1 MKQQPLARP
10 KPSHLRRYWP
20 LAPGQVFLNHGSF
33 GACPKPILE
42 LQTQLRLEMEA
53 APVQFLWR
61 HYDDRLQAARTEVAR
76 FVGARPRDLVFVTN
90 ATTGVN
96 AVARSLKLRRGDE
109 LLTINHDYNAC
120 HNVLVETARQA
131 GARVITVQVPFPL
144 RGPGEITE
152 AVLRGAT
159 SRTRLAMIDHVTS
172 PTALVF
178 PIAQL
183 VRELSAR
190 GVDVLVDGAH
200 APGMVPLR
208 VARLGAAY
216 YTGNLH
222 KWACAPKGA
231 AFLWVR
237 EDKQKEMQ
245 PPVISHGHN
254 TPRPGFNSFQDR
266 FDWAGT
272 ADPTAW
278 FCAAEAIRWLDR
290 LYPGGWPAIRA
301 ANRQL
306 AVAARRLLCERL
318 ELDAPCP
325 ESMLGAMATL
335 PLPEPFQG
343 RPKSGKI
350 EAEQLRLYD
359 QYGVELPLLR
369 FGSPERRYFRIS
381 AHLHNSLADYSYTA
395 EAVRSLL
402 VSPRHSHGGDDPEQ
416 SGGPRRQ
423 RFSGGVEVALR
434 WLEGSLRGAWG
445 GLWVA

>member
-1 MKQQPLARP
+1 MKRQPLARP
-10 KPSHLRRYWP
+10 KTSPFRRCWT

-42 LQTQLRLEMEA
+42 LQTQLRQEMEA

-76 FVGARPRDLVFVTN
+76 FVGAQPRDLVFVAN

-109 LLTINHDYNAC
+109 LLTTNQDYNAC
-120 HNVLVETARQA
+120 HNVLVEFAREA
-131 GARVITVQVPFPL
+131 GARLVSVRVPFPV
-144 RGPGEITE
+144 RGPAEIVE
-152 AVLRGAT
+152 AVLRAVT

-183 VRELSAR
+183 VRELDTR

-200 APGMVPLR
+200 APGMLPLQ
-208 VARLGAAY
+208 VAKLGAAY

-222 KWACAPKGA
+222 KWVCAPKGA

-245 PPVISHGHN
+245 PAVISHGHN
-254 TPRPGFNSFQDR
+254 TPRPGFSAFQDR

-278 FCAAEAIRWLDR
+278 FCAAEAIRWLGQ
-290 LYPGGWPAIRA
+290 LLPGGWPAIRA

-318 ELDAPCP
+318 ELDPPCP

-343 RPKSGKI
+343 QPKSGKI
-350 EAEQLRLYD
+350 DADQLRLYD
-359 QYGVELPLLR
+359 EYGIELPLLR

-381 AHLHNSLADYSYTA
+381 AHLHNSLTEYACLA
-395 EAVRSLL
+395 EAL
-402 VSPRHSHGGDDPEQ
+402 VDMAAGR
-416 SGGPRRQ
+416 
-423 RFSGGVEVALR
+423 
-434 WLEGSLRGAWG
+434 AWG
-445 GLWVA
+445 SGEAPPIA

>member
-1 MKQQPLARP
+1 MGNHSRVKHYRLARP
-10 KPSHLRRYWP
+10 KPAPLRHHWP

-33 GACPKPILE
+33 GACPKSILE
-42 LQTQLRLEMEA
+42 LQTQLRQEMEA

-61 HYDDRLQAARTEVAR
+61 HYDERLEAARTEVAR

-96 AVARSLKLRRGDE
+96 AAVRSLKLRRGDE
-109 LLTINHDYNAC
+109 LLTTTHDYNAC

-131 GARVITVQVPFPL
+131 SARLITVRVPFPL
-144 RGPGEITE
+144 RGPSEAVE
-152 AVLRGAT
+152 AVLQAVT
-159 SRTRLAMIDHVTS
+159 PRTRLAMLDHVTS

-183 VRELSAR
+183 ARELAAR

-200 APGMVPLR
+200 APEMVPLQ
-208 VARLGAAY
+208 VAKLGAAY

-222 KWACAPKGA
+222 KWVCAPKGA

-237 EDKQKEMQ
+237 EDKQKEIQ
-245 PPVISHGHN
+245 PAVISHGHN
-254 TPRPGFNSFQDR
+254 TPRLGFSSFQDR

-278 FCAAEAIRWLDR
+278 FCAAEAIRWLER
-290 LYPGGWPAIRA
+290 LYPGGWPAIRDV
-301 ANRQL
+301 NHQL
-306 AVAARRLLCERL
+306 AVSACRLLCERL
-318 ELDAPCP
+318 QLEPPCP
-325 ESMLGAMATL
+325 ERMLGAMATL

-359 QYGVELPLLR
+359 EYGIELPLLR

-381 AHLHNSLADYSYTA
+381 AHLHNSLAEYAYLAQALASLHA
-395 EAVRSLL
+395 RRPRLPAQQAV
-402 VSPRHSHGGDDPEQ
+402 
-416 SGGPRRQ
+416 
-423 RFSGGVEVALR
+423 
-434 WLEGSLRGAWG
+434 
-445 GLWVA
+445 